1 MNRKWLF
8 TLLAFWLPV
17 RANAAE
23 FAIIPSKM
31 YEKFQTGDLHWID
44 LIEFAFHL
52 IELALVLAGS
62 IAVILLMIG
71 GYQYIIGAIT
81 DNKEQGKTTIT
92 YTLIGL
98 AVILLAWILV
108 DLAVALITS
117 E

>member
-1 MNRKWLF
+1 MRHFLF
-8 TLLAFWLPV
+8 LTAFLLPLPAYAV
-17 RANAAE
+17 E

-31 YEKFQTGDLHWID
+31 YDRFQTGDLHWMDI
-44 LIEFAFHL
+44 IEFAFHL

-81 DNKEQGKTTIT
+81 EDKEKGKTTIT
-92 YTLIGL
+92 KTLIGL

-108 DLAVALITS
+108 DFTVALITS